1 MRVPQTGVQDVR
13 GKVALIEV
21 IALALFLPDERVH
34 SAQRGVCQFLDK
46 TRFAMQQG
54 AVAALIYTCAR
65 ALLRRCLR

>member
-1 MRVPQTGVQDVR
+1 MRVSQTGVQDVR

-21 IALALFLPDERVH
+21 TALALFLPDERV
-34 SAQRGVCQFLDK
+34 SAQRGVCPFLDK
-46 TRFAMQQG
+46 IRFAMQQD